1 MGRLLVALMIGLG
14 PLVCTYAYL
23 TLADVGAMGGILLV
37 PVLVV
42 TPFLVIAGGA
52 YYFSNK

>member
-1 MGRLLVALMIGLG
+1 MALMIGLG
-14 PLVCTYAYL
+14 PLVGTYAYL
-23 TLADVGAMGGILLV
+23 MLVDVGPMGGILLV

-52 YYFSNK
+52 YYFRDR